1 MNSYHFLFCQH
12 FSIFRIPLKIFQI
25 AYQSKKNYHTQYML
39 PEISQVALVVKNP
52 PAKAGDIRDAGSVPG
67 MERSPGEG
75 DSNSLQ
81 HFCLEAPTWTEE
93 PGGLHFIGLHRVG
106 HS

>member
-1 MNSYHFLFCQH
+1 
-12 FSIFRIPLKIFQI
+12 
-25 AYQSKKNYHTQYML
+25 ML

-81 HFCLEAPTWTEE
+81 HSCLEAPTWTEE
-93 PGGLHFIGLHRVG
+93 PGGLHFIGSHRVG